1 MAEWIVGYNERWAK
15 VNGVSTRV
23 EQTPIVRDDAE
34 VKAEA
39 KTRLRDE
46 AWAVVDEAIDQR
58 EQIALIGQTL
68 RVILEELMAVKEQR
82 VSTNDPEAMADLFAA
97 LAWTEAVLDE
107 YEPAAAAIDA
117 ATTPA
122 QADAVKFRDRPI
134 PPVPGVRASDVRAK
148 QKRGQGG

>member
-46 AWAVVDEAIDQR
+46 AWAVVDETFDDR
-58 EQIALIGQTL
+58 ERQALIGLTL
-68 RVILEELMAVKEQR
+68 RVLIEEMQALAGGR
-82 VSTNDPEAMADLFAA
+82 PSTNSPEAVADLFTA
-97 LAWTEAVLDE
+97 LGWSEAVLDE
-107 YEPAAAAIDA
+107 YQPVADAVDA
-117 ATTPA
+117 ATTPEQVA
-122 QADAVKFRDRPI
+122 NIRFRDRPL
-134 PPVPGVRASDVRAK
+134 PPAPNVRASEVRRK
-148 QKRGQGG
+148 QREG